1 MSLIKPAKLLP
12 IRFNLI
18 SIAGPDASG
27 REYRYNA
34 SLSLI
39 NPQTH
44 SDSTQGSFYNL
55 TDLNVGDYVST
66 NGGGKILKVVDITAQ
81 TSQNATIIAEDELRL
96 NQQQDPSGNSQ
107 GYIPSSEG
115 IVFEVRE
122 GRPIL
127 FPYTQY
133 SESIVGFI
141 KTTAAEIIS
150 KFSYLRQDKLISI
163 EQAGSAALGL
173 AVGDIVTW
181 DDTTNLW
188 KLLTATDTACGV
200 VVETANPVPNA
211 FRINPAGDT
220 IDIDLPD
227 DGSGNLYYYWDT
239 ANPGKLTQTIPVG
252 QKPSPIFLKIDDK
265 KAIHFDG
272 ANVNAPTNIVTVDTT
287 QTITGTKTFTNTTIF
302 EQTITV
308 AGDIEAD
315 SDLTVDGDTV
325 LTGTLDVTGISTLGV
340 LGAGETTL
348 TSATVSDLTDN
359 RIVIAGVDGAIE
371 DDVNLTFN
379 GAQFS
384 VGAGN
389 FTVQQATGNTTIVGT
404 LDVTDTST
412 LGVLGAGET
421 TLTSATVSDL
431 TDNRIVIAGVDG
443 AIEDDVNLTF
453 NGAQFSVGAG
463 NFTVQ
468 QATGNTTIV
477 GTLDVTDT
485 STLGV
490 LGAGETTLTSATVSD
505 LTDNRIVIA
514 GVDGAI
520 QDDANLTFD
529 GTDLT
534 LGANTNLL
542 VGGNVGITGNLV
554 ISGETT
560 TVNTTNTVVT
570 DQLIE
575 LNQGYAGPPMSADSG
590 IVINRGPED
599 NVFFGWDETSNE
611 FTVGTGTFNGSSTGT
626 LISFDAN
633 VRFAG
638 IKSSTLTDNRI
649 LISGA
654 NGIIEDDTNFTWDG
668 TDLSVT
674 GAGVAFTT
682 GKIGVGNQLS
692 ANVDHTMY
700 VLYAATTD
708 ATPTQLN
715 LSVGLSKIAIA
726 INTTMQFEAT
736 IVGRQTGGTTHC
748 SYKITG
754 VIDNPGGTATLVNTV
769 TETILAEDEESWVAT
784 AAPTGE
790 SLTITVTG
798 EAATDIRW
806 VAFVKTTSISF

>member
-443 AIEDDVNLTF
+443 AIEDD
-453 NGAQFSVGAG
+453 
-463 NFTVQ
+463 
-468 QATGNTTIV
+468 
-477 GTLDVTDT
+477 
-485 STLGV
+485 
-490 LGAGETTLTSATVSD
+490 
-505 LTDNRIVIA
+505 
-514 GVDGAI
+514 
-520 QDDANLTFD
+520 ANLTFD

>member
-27 REYRYNA
+27 RQYRYNA

-443 AIEDDVNLTF
+443 AIEDD
-453 NGAQFSVGAG
+453 
-463 NFTVQ
+463 
-468 QATGNTTIV
+468 
-477 GTLDVTDT
+477 
-485 STLGV
+485 
-490 LGAGETTLTSATVSD
+490 
-505 LTDNRIVIA
+505 
-514 GVDGAI
+514 
-520 QDDANLTFD
+520 ANLTFD

>member
-1 MSLIKPAKLLP
+1 MSLIKPPKLLP

-18 SIAGPDASG
+18 SIADPDAAG

-96 NQQQDPSGNSQ
+96 NQQQDTSGNSQ

-115 IVFEVRE
+115 IVFEVSE

-163 EQAGSAALGL
+163 EQAGSIALGL

-211 FRINPAGDT
+211 FRINPFGDT

-252 QKPSPIFLKIDDK
+252 QNPSPVFLKIDNK

-315 SDLTVDGDTV
+315 SDLTVDGNT
-325 LTGTLDVTGISTLGV
+325 
-340 LGAGETTL
+340 
-348 TSATVSDLTDN
+348 
-359 RIVIAGVDGAIE
+359 AI
-371 DDVNLTFN
+371 T
-379 GAQFS
+379 
-384 VGAGN
+384 
-389 FTVQQATGNTTIVGT
+389 GT

-443 AIEDDVNLTF
+443 AIE
-453 NGAQFSVGAG
+453 
-463 NFTVQ
+463 
-468 QATGNTTIV
+468 
-477 GTLDVTDT
+477 
-485 STLGV
+485 
-490 LGAGETTLTSATVSD
+490 
-505 LTDNRIVIA
+505 
-514 GVDGAI
+514 
-520 QDDANLTFD
+520 DDANLTFD

-575 LNQGYAGPPMSADSG
+575 LNHGYTGPPMSADSG

-626 LISFDAN
+626 LFSFDAN
-633 VRFAG
+633 VRFGG
-638 IKSSTLTDNRI
+638 IKSGSITSNTLTDNRI

-654 NGIIEDDTNFTWDG
+654 NGIIEDDTNLTWDG

-715 LSVGLSKIAIA
+715 LSVGVSKIAIA

>member
-27 REYRYNA
+27 RQYRYNA

-66 NGGGKILKVVDITAQ
+66 NGGGKILKVITITAQ

-315 SDLTVDGDTV
+315 SDLTVDGNTA
-325 LTGTLDVTGISTLGV
+325 LNGTLDVTDTSTLGV

-348 TSATVSDLTDN
+348 ASATVSDLTDN

-421 TLTSATVSDL
+421 TLASATVSDL

-443 AIEDDVNLTF
+443 AIE
-453 NGAQFSVGAG
+453 
-463 NFTVQ
+463 
-468 QATGNTTIV
+468 
-477 GTLDVTDT
+477 
-485 STLGV
+485 
-490 LGAGETTLTSATVSD
+490 
-505 LTDNRIVIA
+505 
-514 GVDGAI
+514 
-520 QDDANLTFD
+520 DDANLTFD

-599 NVFFGWDETSNE
+599 NLFVGWDETSNE
-611 FTVGTGTFNGSSTGT
+611 FTVGTGTFDGSSTGT
-626 LISFDAN
+626 LTTTDAN

-654 NGIIEDDTNFTWDG
+654 NGIIEDDTNLTWDG

-715 LSVGLSKIAIA
+715 LSVGVSKIAIA

>member
-443 AIEDDVNLTF
+443 AI
-453 NGAQFSVGAG
+453 
-463 NFTVQ
+463 
-468 QATGNTTIV
+468 
-477 GTLDVTDT
+477 
-485 STLGV
+485 
-490 LGAGETTLTSATVSD
+490 
-505 LTDNRIVIA
+505 
-514 GVDGAI
+514 

>member
-1 MSLIKPAKLLP
+1 MSLIKPPKLLP

-18 SIAGPDASG
+18 SIADPDAAG

-96 NQQQDPSGNSQ
+96 NQQQDTSGNSQ

-115 IVFEVRE
+115 IVFEVSE

-163 EQAGSAALGL
+163 EQAGSIALGL

-211 FRINPAGDT
+211 FRINPFGDT

-252 QKPSPIFLKIDDK
+252 QNPSPVFLKIDNK

-315 SDLTVDGDTV
+315 SDLTVDGNTA
-325 LTGTLDVTGISTLGV
+325 LNGTLDVTGISTLGV

-348 TSATVSDLTDN
+348 ASAKVSDLTDN
-359 RIVIAGVDGAIE
+359 RIVIAGADGAIE

-443 AIEDDVNLTF
+443 AIEDD
-453 NGAQFSVGAG
+453 
-463 NFTVQ
+463 
-468 QATGNTTIV
+468 
-477 GTLDVTDT
+477 
-485 STLGV
+485 
-490 LGAGETTLTSATVSD
+490 
-505 LTDNRIVIA
+505 
-514 GVDGAI
+514 
-520 QDDANLTFD
+520 ANLTFD

-575 LNQGYAGPPMSADSG
+575 LNHGYTGPPMSADSG

-626 LISFDAN
+626 LFSFDAN
-633 VRFAG
+633 VRFGG
-638 IKSSTLTDNRI
+638 IKSGSITSNTLTDNRI

-654 NGIIEDDTNFTWDG
+654 NGIIEDDTNLTWDG

-715 LSVGLSKIAIA
+715 LSVGVSKIAIA